1 MIKNFSN
8 RDDPVFGELVDHD
21 FILES
26 ILKLRC
32 IVPVQEP
39 PSPAFDPHAEGLLIH
54 LHRPCSHVESIWQAM
69 PPKSDAH
76 EHRYPPAGSTEH
88 DPTFWHWLGFHAPES
103 ATARVERR
111 SWLGDEIHKNDNTFH
126 LPWTWRTRRF
136 QVCLLYT
143 SPSPRDGLLSRMPSS
158 A

>member
-1 MIKNFSN
+1 M
-8 RDDPVFGELVDHD
+8 
-21 FILES
+21 
-26 ILKLRC
+26 KLRYT
-32 IVPVQEP
+32 VPVQTP

-103 ATARVERR
+103 ATARVEQR
-111 SWLGDEIHKNDNTFH
+111 SWLGDEIHKKDNTFH

-136 QVCLLYT
+136 QVELNKLRWTT
-143 SPSPRDGLLSRMPSS
+143 SSKRFHVSHMYQRHRWVSVINREGRVS
-158 A
+158 

>member
-1 MIKNFSN
+1 MLVNVHDKLFN
-8 RDDPVFGELVDHD
+8 RGDPVFGELVDHD

-69 PPKSDAH
+69 PPKSETH
-76 EHRYPPAGSTEH
+76 EQRCPPAGSAEH
-88 DPTFWHWLGFHAPES
+88 DPPFWHGLGLHTPAG
-103 ATARVERR
+103 AKARV
-111 SWLGDEIHKNDNTFH
+111 
-126 LPWTWRTRRF
+126 
-136 QVCLLYT
+136 
-143 SPSPRDGLLSRMPSS
+143 
-158 A
+158 